1 MAIKINFVIGQISEG
16 DFDTL
21 ASGEK
26 VISKMILMKED
37 FALFRYKEG
46 DEIQVETDDGNR
58 QWCIILDLETI
69 EEPDKVLLI
78 FTLKKSR

>member
-1 MAIKINFVIGQISEG
+1 VDIKINFVIGQISEG

-26 VISKMILMKED
+26 VISKMILVNED

-46 DEIQVETDDGNR
+46 DEIQVETDNGNR
-58 QWCIILDLETI
+58 QWCVILHLEMI